1 MRKRFMTDQSEIN
14 EYVNRWF
21 AAEDEVLQWV
31 QQTSR
36 EQGLP
41 PISVQPFE
49 GKLLHMLVH
58 LIGARKAVEIGTL
71 GGYSGI
77 WLARALPD
85 DGQLFT
91 LDISEKHA
99 EVARAAF
106 ERAGVSGKVEIWVGD
121 ANENLHRLDAS
132 GPFDFIFID
141 ADKTS
146 YPQYLTWSIE
156 NLRKGGI
163 VCAHN
168 ALRRGAVIQPEGEDN
183 LALAEFNRRIAE
195 DERLMGHLLTIGD
208 GLAVGVRK

>member
-1 MRKRFMTDQSEIN
+1 MKDLTEIH
-14 EYVNRWF
+14 EYVNRLF
-21 AAEDEVLQWV
+21 APEDEELQWV

-36 EQGLP
+36 EHGLP

-49 GKLLHMLVH
+49 GKLLQILVH
-58 LIGARKAVEIGTL
+58 LTGARKAVEIGTL

-85 DGQLFT
+85 EGQLFT

-99 EVARAAF
+99 QVARAAF
-106 ERAGVSGKVEIWVGD
+106 DRAGLSDKVEIWVGD
-121 ANENLHRLDAS
+121 ANENLHRLNEG
-132 GPFDFIFID
+132 GPYDFIFID

-146 YPQYLTWSIE
+146 YPQYLTWSID

-168 ALRRGAVIQPEGEDN
+168 ALRRGAVIHPEGEDN
-183 LALAEFNRRIAE
+183 RALAEFNRRIAE
-195 DERLMGHLLTIGD
+195 DDRLMGHLLTIGD
-208 GLAVGVRK
+208 GLAVGVRQ